1 MRREFDI
8 RVTSYAE
15 EEFRVSGKDFKHL
28 LEEYNRD
35 QLYKK
40 FGILFKKFVNDS
52 LIDEDDSGT
61 YIFTVVDSKKMS
73 MLSLKHGITGSV
85 KTITNVCQKVHDLL

>member
-8 RVTSYAE
+8 RTTSYSE
-15 EEFRVSGKDFKHL
+15 DEFRVSGDDFRNL

-52 LIDEDDSGT
+52 LDEDDSGT
-61 YIFTVVDSKKMS
+61 YIFTIVDAKKLS

-85 KTITNVCQKVHDLL
+85 KTITNICQKVQNLL

>member
-8 RVTSYAE
+8 RVTSYSE
-15 EEFRVSGKDFKHL
+15 DEFRVSGKDFKHL

-52 LIDEDDSGT
+52 IDEDDSGT

-85 KTITNVCQKVHDLL
+85 NTITNVCQKVHDLL